1 MDDKTGNKIFKYRQQ
16 LTKIAHREQINLE
29 IDLDDV
35 QSFDEDIATSIAN
48 NTRRYTNIVLDVC
61 KISHDKLFLFIIC
74 CLIYIVLMKFKS
86 DKKDKNSYISLSME
100 CLRMYVY
107 L

>member
-61 KISHDKLFLFIIC
+61 KMLSVNDKLLLFIIY
-74 CLIYIVLMKFKS
+74 CLIYI
-86 DKKDKNSYISLSME
+86 DEI
-100 CLRMYVY
+100 
-107 L
+107 